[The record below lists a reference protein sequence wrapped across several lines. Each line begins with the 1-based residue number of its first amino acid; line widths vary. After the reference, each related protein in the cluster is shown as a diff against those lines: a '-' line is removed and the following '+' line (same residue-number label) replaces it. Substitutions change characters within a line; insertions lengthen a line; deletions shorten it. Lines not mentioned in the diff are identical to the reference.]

1 MLPLDKRLPDDRG
14 EVFELRQVIVHGG
27 YVCEDVDA
35 VHLYWRNSW
44 RGPVDSELEVDTR
57 RSSRR
62 TVHRSEDS
70 LVVALC
76 AVFHKICTA
85 LRPLLP
91 IFWDYSAP
99 QQASAGRAVSSTHVQ
114 HLSRLQ
120 QAGQSP
126 PLMCSTKCI

>member
-62 TVHRSEDS
+62 TVHRIS
-70 LVVALC
+70 LVVDLC
-76 AVFHKICTA
+76 AVQTHKLTM
-85 LRPLLP
+85 
-91 IFWDYSAP
+91 AP
-99 QQASAGRAVSSTHVQ
+99 PSPPNFVWVHSSSRQQAVDGPGSILSHKCSAQMYITE
-114 HLSRLQ
+114 
-120 QAGQSP
+120 
-126 PLMCSTKCI
+126 M